1 MNRRSDGGLAGN
13 FAVSG
18 KLILRPLYA
27 PICQADRV
35 KSGQGQTRTVVS
47 KAGSN
52 ITPDEDA
59 VVHDSNT

>member
-13 FAVSG
+13 FADSG

-35 KSGQGQTRTVVS
+35 KTGQGQTDMVP
-47 KAGSN
+47 KAGSQ
-52 ITPDEDA
+52 ITRDQDT
-59 VVHDSNT
+59 VVHGGDT